1 MKKIPLIAVSM
12 ITCLCILVGCGLQN
26 DNFTFVEE
34 DPLEE
39 DSMENPFEQ
48 EDESLETMTMGAISH
63 GVLWGDN
70 NTYCLTYKGGEM
82 EIPYF
87 MQGSGIARNCG
98 FLLFLDGIPQPYK
111 VKELDTDYQYMHLFE
126 LEESK
131 DESYTLQ
138 FTPVTGKEGEQLS
151 VCITSIINPEFIP
164 DMKDSFSYG
173 HSHNALAAV
182 YPVLFEADTGRD
194 RALSETVNEN
204 SRQYLRN
211 LEIKEMDTTQDFIRE
226 LEEEINIDIN
236 LEKDVETR
244 LYISGES
251 MLLSER
257 VDIAGKETIHIKYII
272 LGHPGAE
279 YKTVFYLNHEPL
291 AYKDGNSFET
301 VLKSGQVGVIE
312 FDLDTEELEN
322 TTFYAISVPCNS
334 ADYPDD
340 VLMMYKSNSV
350 LFYREEK

>member
-1 MKKIPLIAVSM
+1 MKKLHLIAVS
-12 ITCLCILVGCGLQN
+12 IIACLCTLVGCGLQQ
-26 DNFTFVEE
+26 DAFTFAEE
-34 DPLEE
+34 DPL
-39 DSMENPFEQ
+39 ENPFEQ
-48 EDESLETMTMGAISH
+48 EDESLKTTTMGAISH

-98 FLLFLDGIPQPYK
+98 LLLFLDGIPQPYK

-126 LEESK
+126 LEENK

-151 VCITSIINPEFIP
+151 VCITSITNPGFMP
-164 DMKDSFSYG
+164 DMKDSVSYG
-173 HSHNALAAV
+173 HSHKALAAI
-182 YPVLFEADTGRD
+182 YPVLFEADTKQD
-194 RALSETVNEN
+194 RAISETINEN
-204 SRQYLRN
+204 SRQYLRE
-211 LEIKEMDTTQDFIRE
+211 LEIKEMDTTQDFIKE
-226 LEEEINIDIN
+226 LEEEVNMDSID
-236 LEKDVETR
+236 LEKNVETR

-251 MLLSER
+251 MLLLET

-291 AYKDGNSFET
+291 AYKDGNFFGT